1 MTSEQLGHD
10 TSYSCFH
17 PRQPASHHIPQP
29 RRTTQHYPPTMK
41 TMSIPSLIQYQTES
55 PNQKQMKTLTTVRK
69 EVTGELTMT
78 FEVCVSN
85 IFQGSLDTNFY
96 ITEASVDFNA
106 CFVSLKMC
114 PTKHP
119 VSTDVDFQVQFVC
132 QVA

>member
-17 PRQPASHHIPQP
+17 PRQPASRHIPQP

-106 CFVSLKMC
+106 CFVTLQTCCELHYKGLSKC
-114 PTKHP
+114 
-119 VSTDVDFQVQFVC
+119 VQLSIQC
-132 QVA
+132 QRM